1 MHTKPAGR
9 GGGMKWLWIVLG
21 IAALA
26 ILAWIL
32 IQLFNAEPSGGPE
45 EGASISNITE
55 NPQEYY
61 GQDVTVS
68 GEVGE
73 LIGPNAFTIGNQDEA
88 AGGTLLVVG
97 ANELSQI
104 LEEGQELEGNEVAQ
118 VQGTVRE
125 FIVAEIEDEIGY
137 GLDDG
142 LFEEFEGDPA
152 IVANAVDMTA
162 E

>member
-45 EGASISNITE
+45 EGVGISDITE

-61 GQDVTVS
+61 GQDVNVS

-73 LIGPNAFTIGNQDEA
+73 LIGPNAFTIGTQDAA

-97 ANELSQI
+97 AKQLPNVIEGGEELASDD
-104 LEEGQELEGNEVAQ
+104 V
-118 VQGTVRE
+118 VQARGTVRE
-125 FIVAEIEDEIGY
+125 FNVTEIEDEIGY

-142 LFEEFEGDPA
+142 LFEEFEGEPA

>member
-1 MHTKPAGR
+1 MQTKPADR

-32 IQLFNAEPSGGPE
+32 IQLFNAEPSAGPE
-45 EGASISNITE
+45 EGIGISDITE

-61 GQDVTVS
+61 GQDVNVS

-73 LIGPNAFTIGNQDEA
+73 ILRPRAFTIGTQDEA

-97 ANELSQI
+97 AREMSQI
-104 LEEGQELEGNEVAQ
+104 LEGQELEGNEVAQ

-125 FIVAEIEDEIGY
+125 FNITEIEDEIGAD
-137 GLDDG
+137 LDDG
-142 LFEEFEGDPA
+142 AFEEFEGEPV
-152 IVANAVDMTA
+152 IVADTVDMTA